1 MWIYLGLLAALFLSF
16 NALCRKMSVS
26 GNAVFPVL
34 LVSNATSLLLLLPIF
49 IGSVFFVDELQSI
62 GLSISSISFEDHFY
76 IGIKAVLMTIS
87 WVLNFYALKYL
98 PITIVT
104 PIRGSGPFFT
114 FIGAIFIYNESPVL
128 LQWIGFFLIVVS
140 MIFYSRIGKKEGIN
154 FKKNK
159 WILAIIGATF
169 FGSCSGLYDKFLFQY
184 KTYPVLT
191 VQWWFFFYVT
201 LFMFLLVWFFYRP
214 NKAKMGK
221 FQFHWSIPAS
231 GILIFLA
238 DYFYFKALSEPEALV
253 MILAA
258 VKRSQILFTVIIG
271 GFIFKEQNKRMKM
284 IPLLGVLI
292 GVFLILFSTKF

>member
-34 LVSNATSLLLLLPIF
+34 LASNATSLLLLLPIF
-49 IGSVFFVDELQSI
+49 IGSVFFADYMQTT
-62 GLSISSISFEDHFY
+62 SFYLPTITLEDHVL
-76 IGIKAVLMTIS
+76 IGVKSVLMTCS
-87 WVLNFYALKYL
+87 WILNFYALKHL

-104 PIRGSGPFFT
+104 PIRAAGPFFT
-114 FIGAIFIYNESPVL
+114 FIGAIFIYQESPEL
-128 LQWIGFFLIVVS
+128 LQWIGFFLIVFS
-140 MIFYSRIGKKEGIN
+140 MIAYSRIGKKEGIN

-184 KTYPVLT
+184 KTYDVLT

-201 LFMFLLVWFFYRP
+201 LFMALLVLFVYRK
-214 NKAKMGK
+214 NKEKMGK
-221 FQFHWSIPAS
+221 FHFHWSIPAS

-238 DYFYFKALSEPEALV
+238 DYFYFKGLSDPEALI
-253 MILAA
+253 MILSA
-258 VKRSQILFTVIIG
+258 VKRSQILFTVVIG
-271 GFIFKEQNKRMKM
+271 GLLFKEQNKRLKM
-284 IPLLGVLI
+284 IPLIGVLI
-292 GVFLILFSTKF
+292 GVFCILYSS

>member
-34 LVSNATSLLLLLPIF
+34 FVSNATSLLLIFPFF
-49 IGSVFFVDELQSI
+49 IGSIFYAEKFQEI
-62 GLSISSISFEDHFY
+62 GMYVPGITLEDHFY

-104 PIRGSGPFFT
+104 PIRGTGPFFT
-114 FIGAIFIYNESPVL
+114 FLGAMFIYNESPVL
-128 LQWIGFFLIVVS
+128 FQWIGFFLIVIS

-154 FKKNK
+154 FKNNK
-159 WILAIIGATF
+159 WIFAIAGATF

-184 KTYPVLT
+184 QNYAVLT

-201 LFMFLLVWFFYRP
+201 IFMLLLVLFVYRP
-214 NKAKMGK
+214 NKEKMGK
-221 FQFHWSIPAS
+221 FKFHWSIPAS
-231 GILIFLA
+231 GSLIFLA
-238 DYFYFKALSEPEALV
+238 DYFYFKALSNPEALI
-253 MILAA
+253 MILSA

-271 GFIFKEQNKRMKM
+271 GLIFKEQNKRMKL
-284 IPLLGVLI
+284 IPLAGVLI
-292 GVFLILFSTKF
+292 GVFLILYSA

>member
-1 MWIYLGLLAALFLSF
+1 MWIYLGLIAALFLSF

-34 LVSNATSLLLLLPIF
+34 FVSNATSLFLLLPAF
-49 IGSVFFVDELQSI
+49 IGSVFYADTLKELGMYI
-62 GLSISSISFEDHFY
+62 PSISAKDHFY

-87 WVLNFYALKYL
+87 WVMNFYALKYL
-98 PITIVT
+98 PITIAT
-104 PIRGSGPFFT
+104 PIRGAGPFFT

-159 WILAIIGATF
+159 WIWAIIGATF

-184 KTYPVLT
+184 QTYSVLT

-201 LFMFLLVWFFYRP
+201 LFMLLLVLFVYRP

-231 GILIFLA
+231 GALIFLA
-238 DYFYFKALSEPEALV
+238 DYFYFKALSDPEALV
-253 MILAA
+253 MILSA
-258 VKRSQILFTVIIG
+258 VKRSQILFTVLIG
-271 GFIFKEQNKRMKM
+271 GLLFKEQNKRMKF
-284 IPLLGVLI
+284 IPLIGVLI
-292 GVFLILFSTKF
+292 GVFLILFSA